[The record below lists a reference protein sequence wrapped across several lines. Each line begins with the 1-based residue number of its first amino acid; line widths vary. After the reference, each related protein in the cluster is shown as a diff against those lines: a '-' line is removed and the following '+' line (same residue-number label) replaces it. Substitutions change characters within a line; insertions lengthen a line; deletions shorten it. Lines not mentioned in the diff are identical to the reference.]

1 LRSTHCKT
9 PDQKHF
15 DREYFQNN
23 YGNYNLQSPPKKSR
37 LYLDMI
43 RSSMAA
49 GRLLD
54 IGCSFGL
61 FLREAATSFHCFG
74 MDVSP
79 QVVATAAKN
88 LPQAGFVAGRLP
100 EIPFSNLDVITAL
113 DVLEHTEDPAAALA
127 AIRGALRPGGIA
139 LVVVPVYDGPLGFIT
154 GLLDRDP
161 THIQK
166 KSRHYWLELTKN
178 QFEIITW
185 QGFLR
190 KLLCNRWYINL
201 PMLKLRAIAPA
212 IAILLQ
218 RPEKD
223 KP

>member
-1 LRSTHCKT
+1 MSLPADKT
-9 PDQKHF
+9 KDQVRF
-15 DREYFQNN
+15 APEYFRNFYSN
-23 YGNYNLQSPPKKSR
+23 YDLQSPPGKSL

-43 RSSMAA
+43 RCFATS

-61 FLREAATSFHCFG
+61 FLREAARYFDCFG

-79 QVVATAAKN
+79 QVVAVAARN
-88 LPQAGFVAGRLP
+88 LSDAAFVAGRLP
-100 EIPFSNLDVITAL
+100 DIPFSNMDVITAL
-113 DVLEHTEDPAAALA
+113 DVLEHTDEPEAALA
-127 AIRGALRPGGIA
+127 AIRAALKPGGIA

-166 KSRHYWLELTKN
+166 KSRHFWLDLAAR
-178 QFEIITW
+178 QFKIIHW

-190 KLLCNRWYINL
+190 KLFFSRWYLNIK
-201 PMLKLRAIAPA
+201 MRKLRSIAPA
-212 IAILLQ
+212 VAILIKRQ
-218 RPEKD
+218 EG
-223 KP
+223 